1 MTATSLASSRLVP
14 APPEQVW
21 ATLAAFDQISRWAGN
36 VDHSVYTT
44 DATAG
49 VGVARRVQAGR
60 IAVLET
66 VIEWEPP
73 ARLAYRLEGLPP
85 LARSVV
91 NRWDLEAA
99 PGGTTATITTV
110 IEPLAG
116 PRGRVGTKI
125 LGAVL
130 TRASN
135 AMLTGLA
142 AHHHAT
148 ADHAT
153 QDPEGIPTS

>member
-1 MTATSLASSRLVP
+1 MTATSLARSQLVP
-14 APPEQVW
+14 AAPEQVW

-36 VDHSVYTT
+36 VEHSAYTT
-44 DATAG
+44 DRTDG
-49 VGVARRVQAGR
+49 VGTARRVQAGR

-66 VIEWEPP
+66 VVEWEPETT
-73 ARLAYRLEGLPP
+73 LAYRLDGLPP
-85 LARSVV
+85 LARSVT
-91 NRWDLEAA
+91 NRWTLEAA
-99 PGGTTATITTV
+99 DGGTDATLTTV
-110 IEPLAG
+110 IEPLSG

-142 AHHHAT
+142 AH
-148 ADHAT
+148 DHGSSPA
-153 QDPEGIPTS
+153 